1 MILDSEQQRNELLAL
16 TKIAYIQG
24 TWEQV
29 APTFQAIGELQVK
42 IMQAVVILPG
52 WTATVEKKGE

>member
-1 MILDSEQQRNELLAL
+1 MILDSEQQRRELLAI

-24 TWEQV
+24 TWEQT

-42 IMQAVVILPG
+42 ISRANISLVTPKPP
-52 WTATVEKKGE
+52 EE